1 MRRKM
6 WILSV
11 GLLVLVM
18 ALGVVGCKKR
28 EPVTTRA
35 ATTSGGGSAAPV
47 RTAEAEVTSV
57 EGPMEALGGSGV
69 TGTAELVS
77 GSPGTK
83 VTVSVTGLSGS
94 EYVAYIYHGS
104 CEGAGERHGPL
115 TAFQAAGANFTSETS
130 FISLAL
136 SHFAGEPH
144 FLVIHTGTSDNVGTA
159 VSCAELENAS

>member
-1 MRRKM
+1 MR
-6 WILSV
+6 ILGV
-11 GLLVLVM
+11 GLLVLVA
-18 ALGVVGCKKR
+18 ALGAIACEKR

-35 ATTSGGGSAAPV
+35 TTTTSGGGGGAAPV
-47 RTAEAEVTSV
+47 RTAAAEVTSI
-57 EGPMEALGGSGV
+57 EGPMEAIGGSGIS
-69 TGTAELVS
+69 GTAQLVS

-94 EYVAYIYHGS
+94 QYVAYIYHGS

-136 SHFAGEPH
+136 SHFADEPH
-144 FLVIHTGTSDNVGTA
+144 FLVIHTGTSDSVGTA